1 MNWSGAKNSVYRR
14 ITSLMLKRMEHD
26 VNGTQK
32 PVSISS
38 GYPRDIR
45 NSEV

>member
-1 MNWSGAKNSVYRR
+1 MNLSGAKNSVYRR

-26 VNGTQK
+26 VDGTQK
-32 PVSISS
+32 PVNSS
-38 GYPRDIR
+38 PGCLREIR